1 MRVLWNY
8 LRTFRCEPG
17 TCSCS
22 TNAYALIEPLFSLIP
37 NQMLDNIIY
46 SFKDR
51 PAVLLFDVNET
62 LLDMSGMQKAVNEA
76 FNNELAF
83 KLWFSHLLEYAL
95 VENVTGKYHDF
106 SEVGQAAMHMVT
118 KIAGRDISEAKQ
130 KELVEMV
137 KETKP
142 HPDVVPGL
150 NRLREAGFRMATLSN
165 SPARSSVPHLEAVG
179 LKGFFEE
186 TFSVD
191 SVEKFKP
198 DSSPYH
204 FAAKQLGVKL
214 GDLMV
219 IAAHG
224 WDMAGALR
232 AGARAAFISRPGQA
246 LYPLAPEPEL
256 AAPTLLELAEKLVK
270 MD

>member
-1 MRVLWNY
+1 MLNNIVN
-8 LRTFRCEPG
+8 
-17 TCSCS
+17 
-22 TNAYALIEPLFSLIP
+22 PL
-37 NQMLDNIIY
+37 
-46 SFKDR
+46 KGR

-62 LLDMSGMQKAVNEA
+62 LLDLSEMQKAVNQTYG
-76 FNNELAF
+76 NELTF

-95 VENVTGKYHDF
+95 VENSTNTYHDF
-106 SEVGQAAMHMVT
+106 SKVGQAAMKMVT
-118 KIAGRDISEAKQ
+118 EITGKDVSDARQ

-142 HPDVVPGL
+142 HADVIPGL
-150 NRLREAGFRMATLSN
+150 QKLKSMGFRMATLTN
-165 SPARSSVPHLEAVG
+165 SPAKSSIPHLEKVG
-179 LKGFFEE
+179 LKSFFDE

-198 DSSPYH
+198 HGSPYQY
-204 FAAKQLGVKL
+204 AADKMGVKL
-214 GDLMV
+214 GDVMM

-232 AGARAAFISRPGQA
+232 AGMRASFISRPAQA

-256 AAPTLLELAEKLVK
+256 TAPTLSELAEKLENL
-270 MD
+270 